1 MAHGI
6 QTRNYMVCRWVRIR
20 RYNTMKNKT
29 LTKNMPYVKWNA
41 IPPVKGPDSQ
51 GVKYGSNKKNP
62 STSKKRLGKNT
73 RVL

>member
-1 MAHGI
+1 
-6 QTRNYMVCRWVRIR
+6 
-20 RYNTMKNKT
+20 MKNKT

-51 GVKYGSNKKNP
+51 GVTNGNNKKNV
-62 STSKKRLGKNT
+62 SVHKKYLGKNK

>member
-1 MAHGI
+1 MAPI
-6 QTRNYMVCRWVRIR
+6 LSQRNSMFYVGFCCR
-20 RYNTMKNKT
+20 RYNIMKNKT

-51 GVKYGSNKKNP
+51 GVTYGNNKKN
-62 STSKKRLGKNT
+62 TSVPKKPLGKNK

>member
-1 MAHGI
+1 
-6 QTRNYMVCRWVRIR
+6 MVCRLVRIR

-62 STSKKRLGKNT
+62 SFNKKPLGKSK
-73 RVL
+73 

>member
-1 MAHGI
+1 MAFDV
-6 QTRNYMVCRWVRIR
+6 QNRNNMFYVRFCCRC
-20 RYNTMKNKT
+20 YNIMKNKA

-62 STSKKRLGKNT
+62 SFNKKPLGKSK
-73 RVL
+73 

>member
-6 QTRNYMVCRWVRIR
+6 QTRNHMVCRWFRIR

-51 GVKYGSNKKNP
+51 GVTYGNNKKN
-62 STSKKRLGKNT
+62 TSVRKKPLGKNK

>member
-1 MAHGI
+1 MAPILSYRDNMFYVGF
-6 QTRNYMVCRWVRIR
+6 CCR
-20 RYNTMKNKT
+20 RYNIMKNKT

-51 GVKYGSNKKNP
+51 GVKYGANKKNS

>member
-6 QTRNYMVCRWVRIR
+6 QTRNHMVCSWVCTR
-20 RYNTMKNKT
+20 RYNIVKNKS
-29 LTKNMPYVKWNA
+29 LRKNMPYVKWKA

-51 GVKYGSNKKNP
+51 GVKYGNNKKDV
-62 STSKKRLGKNT
+62 SVRKKLLGKNK